1 MASSFRAH
9 NSDRKAEAGIPSRG
23 ASATLLARAKRRTFE
38 SGRGVSTTAEAADP
52 PAAPNRLALRYEA
65 KRDGGTAG
73 T

>member
-1 MASSFRAH
+1 MTGGH
-9 NSDRKAEAGIPSRG
+9 ETGIPSRG
-23 ASATLLARAKRRTFE
+23 ASATLHPETKRHTFE
-38 SGRGVSTTAEAADP
+38 SGRGVSPTAEAADP